1 MSTDGINRMLG
12 EAVIS
17 DRFRAGLLNEQRAE
31 LVSDPR
37 FQLEVDETA
46 ALLSIQAETLQ
57 QFAAAVERYI
67 EQRKAAAPASGEH
80 ADGERAAGGLVRRP
94 SPWSGSIFL
103 RPS

>member
-17 DRFRAGLLNEQRAE
+17 DRFRTGLLNGQRAE

-37 FQLEVDETA
+37 FQLEADETA
-46 ALLSIQAETLQ
+46 ALLSIQAEDLQ
-57 QFAAAVERYI
+57 QFAAAVERLI
-67 EQRKAAAPASGEH
+67 EQRKGAGAGGERN
-80 ADGERAAGGLVRRP
+80 DGERAAAGLVRC
-94 SPWSGSIFL
+94 SSLWTTGILL